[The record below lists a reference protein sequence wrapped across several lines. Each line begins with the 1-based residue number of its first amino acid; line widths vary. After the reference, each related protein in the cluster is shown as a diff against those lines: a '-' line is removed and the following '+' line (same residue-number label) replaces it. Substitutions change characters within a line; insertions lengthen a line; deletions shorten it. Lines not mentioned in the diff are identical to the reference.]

1 MQVKQPCDRTLDLL
15 VNGMEGVFGATG
27 QKTVYS
33 FILFFFFLLM
43 MFGTVKIIIL
53 ENFLDR
59 AMMVDEEDFNSTV
72 EAFMVESSRPS

>member
-1 MQVKQPCDRTLDLL
+1 MRVKQPCDRTLDLL

-33 FILFFFFLLM
+33 LIFLFLLM
-43 MFGTVKIIIL
+43 MFGTVKILIL
-53 ENFLDR
+53 ENFLDG

>member
-1 MQVKQPCDRTLDLL
+1 MRVKQPCDRTLDLL

-33 FILFFFFLLM
+33 FIIFFFLLM
-43 MFGTVKIIIL
+43 MFGTVKILIL
-53 ENFLDR
+53 EKFLDR

-72 EAFMVESSRPS
+72 EAFMVESSRPW

>member
-1 MQVKQPCDRTLDLL
+1 MRVKQPCDRTLDLL
-15 VNGMEGVFGATG
+15 VNGMEGGFGATG

-33 FILFFFFLLM
+33 LIFFFLLM
-43 MFGTVKIIIL
+43 MFGTVKILIL

-59 AMMVDEEDFNSTV
+59 AVMVDEEDFNSTV